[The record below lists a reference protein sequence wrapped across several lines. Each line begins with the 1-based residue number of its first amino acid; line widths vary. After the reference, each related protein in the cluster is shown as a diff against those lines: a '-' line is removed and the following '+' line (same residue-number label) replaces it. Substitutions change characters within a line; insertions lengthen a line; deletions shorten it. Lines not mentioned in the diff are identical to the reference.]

1 MWTFLIRQADVPT
14 DCSLIQI
21 SRSLYYYEASR
32 FVAKLR
38 GGLVALVYQRSL
50 DIRAT
55 EGGEISA
62 VALMG
67 TDIERIA
74 TVMEMFHET
83 WACFIDILIAC
94 WLLERQLSLA
104 CLAPIALVLG
114 AFHARTLASHRP
126 SFYANTL
133 YSLHRHHLANISSYS
148 EGTSCMDRKSARQ
161 ASRYHS
167 LTRRYQGYQDA
178 CITAGGLN
186 SLDQLPNKRNKDIE
200 NV

>member
-1 MWTFLIRQADVPT
+1 MNILIRQTDVLT
-14 DCSLIQI
+14 DCSLVQI
-21 SRSLYYYEASR
+21 SRSLYFYEASR

-55 EGGEISA
+55 EGGNITA

-74 TVMEMFHET
+74 EVMAMFHEI

-114 AFHARTLASHRP
+114 ASHARPLA
-126 SFYANTL
+126 
-133 YSLHRHHLANISSYS
+133 LHRL
-148 EGTSCMDRKSARQ
+148 
-161 ASRYHS
+161 S
-167 LTRRYQGYQDA
+167 LYA
-178 CITAGGLN
+178 
-186 SLDQLPNKRNKDIE
+186 DIR
-200 NV
+200 

>member
-1 MWTFLIRQADVPT
+1 MDILIRQAGVLT

-21 SRSLYYYEASR
+21 SRSLYYYEVSR
-32 FVAKLR
+32 FITKMR
-38 GGLVALVYQRSL
+38 GGLISLVYQRSL

-55 EGGEISA
+55 EGGDISA

-74 TVMEMFHET
+74 EEMEMFHEI

-114 AFHARTLASHRP
+114 AFHARPFALHCRSV
-126 SFYANTL
+126 YADT
-133 YSLHRHHLANISSYS
+133 
-148 EGTSCMDRKSARQ
+148 
-161 ASRYHS
+161 
-167 LTRRYQGYQDA
+167 
-178 CITAGGLN
+178 
-186 SLDQLPNKRNKDIE
+186 
-200 NV
+200 

>member
-1 MWTFLIRQADVPT
+1 MDNLISQADALTV
-14 DCSLIQI
+14 LIQI

-38 GGLVALVYQRSL
+38 GSLISLVYQRSL

-55 EGGEISA
+55 EGGDISA

-74 TVMEMFHET
+74 SVMGMFHET

-114 AFHARTLASHRP
+114 EFYARLFALHRP
-126 SFYANTL
+126 YFYADAK
-133 YSLHRHHLANISSYS
+133 YSLHRHYLANISSYS
-148 EGTSCMDRKSARQ
+148 EGTSCMDRKSSRQ
-161 ASRYHS
+161 APRYHS
-167 LTRRYQGYQDA
+167 LTRRYQGHQDA
-178 CITAGGLN
+178 CTAAGGVN
-186 SLDQLPNKRNKDIE
+186 YLDQLPNKRNKDVE